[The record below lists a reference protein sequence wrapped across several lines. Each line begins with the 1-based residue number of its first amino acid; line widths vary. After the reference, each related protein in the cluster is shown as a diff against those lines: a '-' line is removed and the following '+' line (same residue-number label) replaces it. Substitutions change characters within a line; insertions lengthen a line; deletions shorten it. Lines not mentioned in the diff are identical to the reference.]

1 MDYKGTIIEE
11 SLKDKSILKSISM
24 LSTKTE
30 RVTKEHQTPWLK
42 QWTLHAVE
50 IPEEKAEEVA
60 NKISNCLELEHE
72 WYADF
77 KNDKFH
83 YIVFKGK
90 VFKVN
95 RRKTEEYDEVRKY
108 GITLGIPDYQL
119 DFSPDIRV
127 DS

>member
-1 MDYKGTIIEE
+1 MDYRGIIIEE
-11 SLKDKSILKSISM
+11 SLKDKSILKSISI

-30 RVTKEHQTPWLK
+30 RVTKKHQTPWLK
-42 QWTLHAVE
+42 QWTLHTVE
-50 IPEEKAEEVA
+50 IPEEKAEEA
-60 NKISNCLELEHE
+60 TNKVRSCLESEHE

-83 YIVFKGK
+83 YIVFKSK

-95 RRKTEEYDEVRKY
+95 RHKTEEYDEVRKY

-119 DFSPDIRV
+119 DFSPDIIV
-127 DS
+127 GS